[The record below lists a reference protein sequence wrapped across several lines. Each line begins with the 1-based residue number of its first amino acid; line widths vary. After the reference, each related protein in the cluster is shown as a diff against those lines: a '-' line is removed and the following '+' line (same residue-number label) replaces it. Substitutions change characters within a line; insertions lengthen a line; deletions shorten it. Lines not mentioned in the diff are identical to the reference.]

1 MHDTHMLLVKAAGG
15 TAIQTPPIST
25 NIKRIRSNAGS
36 RRWVGGTGNSRI
48 LRGRWATLLL
58 DGLGVRDITVTVRA
72 YSNYIPAKALREL
85 AVQRVFGN
93 MLSRTGERQAETKMS
108 KHNMQL
114 LKSRR
119 SRCDIVLGVKENA
132 PCNTTFQTLTQQDI
146 TPDAERPVQE
156 TVAKR
161 EGAP

>member
-1 MHDTHMLLVKAAGG
+1 MLGVKAAGG

-25 NIKRIRSNAGS
+25 NIKLIRSNAGS

-85 AVQRVFGN
+85 AVQCLFGN
-93 MLSRTGERQAETKMS
+93 ILSRTGGVRRRQKDPNE
-108 KHNMQL
+108 KHEFENAASAMREV
-114 LKSRR
+114 SRGR
-119 SRCDIVLGVKENA
+119 RENA
-132 PCNTTFQTLTQQDI
+132 P
-146 TPDAERPVQE
+146 
-156 TVAKR
+156 
-161 EGAP
+161 